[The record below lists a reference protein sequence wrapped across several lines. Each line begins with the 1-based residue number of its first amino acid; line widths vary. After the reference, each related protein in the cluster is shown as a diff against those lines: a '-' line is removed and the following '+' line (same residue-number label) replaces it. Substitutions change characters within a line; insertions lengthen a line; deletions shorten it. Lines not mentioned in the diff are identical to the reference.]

1 MENPPIF
8 DRRIQVSGFFSRCS
22 CTRRCRVIT
31 LTPHFLL
38 GDVVAARSPAWE
50 VATEC
55 RDAKYLTAAGSCE
68 YLCPEGTYPA
78 GSGGGC
84 NIRPKG

>member
-1 MENPPIF
+1 MA
-8 DRRIQVSGFFSRCS
+8 
-22 CTRRCRVIT
+22 
-31 LTPHFLL
+31 
-38 GDVVAARSPAWE
+38 AARSPAWE

-78 GSGGGC
+78 GSGMDAKIVGLRQGNILIEHGNVERHFVSGQKMMRNCWGKGC
-84 NIRPKG
+84 SWAVTNR